1 MYSAVTR
8 GIEVTVEPFYLEV
21 QSEPE
26 ENRYVWGYRVTIVN
40 NSSETVQLCS
50 RYWQITDANGHV
62 RKKCAVQAWSAS
74 SLFSIRAI
82 HTSILPVSRSQ
93 PRQA

>member
-26 ENRYVWGYRVTIVN
+26 ENRYVWGYRVTI
-40 NSSETVQLCS
+40 
-50 RYWQITDANGHV
+50 
-62 RKKCAVQAWSAS
+62 
-74 SLFSIRAI
+74 
-82 HTSILPVSRSQ
+82 
-93 PRQA
+93 